1 MANPVGGAE
10 GHVSSNHGPQVTVAQ
25 FLKDP
30 TLIRDAINDLTPDLF
45 ITESLFA
52 GPVSAPGGAV
62 KYRENVDKYVL
73 EAADITD
80 NSADFAID
88 EGSRFHQVY
97 QEEPNEV
104 IARTRKY
111 GVEGWV
117 TFEEESRN
125 DLPVM
130 QRLTKRITNTMA
142 KYFDKAALNRLA
154 TDANIFDDAAA
165 DNWYDTASLTIL
177 DDIMAAVDRVE
188 DEDIAGTVY
197 NANTLVI
204 SKKTYNALRRNKALQ
219 ELWEVQSGRAATD
232 TQDLRFGG
240 AINRLGGVDVLTT
253 RWMRDDMAFVL
264 ERGGI
269 GTIADEVPLTVKPVE
284 RDEGREISIVR
295 VKRLSVAVVTDPKAI
310 VRISG
315 INA

>member
-52 GPVSAPGGAV
+52 GPVGAPGGAV

-73 EAADITD
+73 EAADIVD

-142 KYFDKAALNRLA
+142 KYFDKGTLNKLA
-154 TDANIFDDAAA
+154 NDGNIYSQARAN
-165 DNWYDTASLTIL
+165 NWYTTSTTTIV
-177 DDIMAAVDRVE
+177 DDIMQAVDRVE

-204 SKKTYNALRRNKALQ
+204 SKKTYNALRRNVALQ
-219 ELWEVQSGRAATD
+219 SLFEDPDNKNSSS
-232 TQDLRFGG
+232 DLRFGG
-240 AINRLGGVDVLTT
+240 NIANLAGLNVLVSRFMLDTT
-253 RWMRDDMAFVL
+253 AFVL
-264 ERGGI
+264 ERGAI

-310 VRISG
+310 VKITN

>member
-1 MANPVGGAE
+1 MANPIGGAE

-62 KYRENVDKYVL
+62 KYRENTSKYVL
-73 EAADITD
+73 EAADIED

-111 GVEGWV
+111 GIEGWV

-142 KYFDKAALNRLA
+142 KYFDKAALNKLA
-154 TDANIFDDAAA
+154 TDANITDVLTTTA
-165 DNWYDTASLTIL
+165 DWYSPSYTGIV
-177 DDIMAAVDRVE
+177 DDIMEAVDLVE
-188 DEDIAGTVY
+188 DESRANTVY
-197 NANTLVI
+197 NADTLVV
-204 SKKTYNALRRNKALQ
+204 SKKTYNMMRRNTTLQ
-219 ELWEVQSGRAATD
+219 ELFEKPD
-232 TQDLRFGG
+232 TNAGDLRFGG
-240 AINRLGGVDVLTT
+240 AIASLAGINILQS

-269 GTIADEVPLTVKPVE
+269 GTVADEVPLTVKPVE
-284 RDEGREISIVR
+284 RDEAREISFVR

-310 VRISG
+310 VRITG
-315 INA
+315 INVS